1 MIKRIVA
8 CPTVLFL
15 LLATCT
21 PALPALADDDTY
33 VRIQEIVN
41 DLGGP
46 ALQKKN
52 NGKVQAC
59 ADKGTK
65 KITITKKNG
74 TTTYRAVYKNCVE
87 YGRQRSGDSTIST
100 N

>member
-8 CPTVLFL
+8 HPTVLLL

-21 PALPALADDDTY
+21 PAFPALADDDTY
-33 VRIQEIVN
+33 VQIQEMVN

-52 NGKVQAC
+52 NGKVSQEIFA
-59 ADKGTK
+59 ALIRIENGNYIRPVREKA
-65 KITITKKNG
+65 KNVLEEF
-74 TTTYRAVYKNCVE
+74 T
-87 YGRQRSGDSTIST
+87 QF
-100 N
+100 

>member
-1 MIKRIVA
+1 MQLLIILFVLMTLYT
-8 CPTVLFL
+8 PT
-15 LLATCT
+15 TS
-21 PALPALADDDTY
+21 ALADDTTY
-33 VRIQEIVN
+33 VKIQAMVN

-46 ALQKKN
+46 ALRKQN

-65 KITITKKNG
+65 KITITKTSSG
-74 TTTYRAVYKNCVE
+74 TTYKAVYKNCVE
-87 YGRQRSGDSTIST
+87 YGRQRSGNVTIST

>member
-1 MIKRIVA
+1 MKRSTA
-8 CPTVLFL
+8 LFL
-15 LLATCT
+15 LLVLCT
-21 PALPALADDDTY
+21 PTGFALADDDTY
-33 VRIQEIVN
+33 VKIQEMVN

-65 KITITKKNG
+65 QITITKKNG
-74 TTTYRAVYKNCVE
+74 GTTYKAVYKNCVE
-87 YGRQRSGDSTIST
+87 YGRQRSGNSTIST

>member
-1 MIKRIVA
+1 MKRIA
-8 CPTVLFL
+8 TAFL
-15 LLATCT
+15 LLSLLAPTVS
-21 PALPALADDDTY
+21 ALADDDTY
-33 VRIQEIVN
+33 VKIQEMVN

-65 KITITKKNG
+65 QITITKKNG
-74 TTTYRAVYKNCVE
+74 GTSYKAVYKNCIE
-87 YGRQRSGDSTIST
+87 YGRQRSGNIEIST

>member
-1 MIKRIVA
+1 MKKHIVICMA
-8 CPTVLFL
+8 ALFL
-15 LLATCT
+15 TALCI
-21 PALPALADDDTY
+21 PAGVRADDDTY
-33 VRIQEIVN
+33 VQIQEIVN

-59 ADKGTK
+59 AEKGTK
-65 KITITKKNG
+65 KITIAKKNG
-74 TTTYRAVYKNCVE
+74 STTYKAVYKNCVE
-87 YGRQRSGDSTIST
+87 YGKQRSGTTEITT

>member
-8 CPTVLFL
+8 HPTVLLL

-21 PALPALADDDTY
+21 PAFPALADDDTY
-33 VRIQEIVN
+33 VQIQEMVN

-74 TTTYRAVYKNCVE
+74 GTTYRAVYKNCVE
-87 YGRQRSGDSTIST
+87 YGRHRSGDSTIST

>member
-1 MIKRIVA
+1 MKRITA
-8 CPTVLFL
+8 LFC
-15 LLATCT
+15 LLALCIPTG
-21 PALPALADDDTY
+21 LALADDDTY
-33 VRIQEIVN
+33 VQIQEMVN

-59 ADKGTK
+59 AEKGTK
-65 KITITKKNG
+65 QITITKKNG
-74 TTTYRAVYKNCVE
+74 GTTYKAVYKNCVE
-87 YGRQRSGDSTIST
+87 YGRQRSGNIMIST

>member
-1 MIKRIVA
+1 MKKQIAICMAVL
-8 CPTVLFL
+8 TVT
-15 LLATCT
+15 AICISSA
-21 PALPALADDDTY
+21 PAMADDDTY
-33 VRIQEIVN
+33 AQIQEIVN

-65 KITITKKNG
+65 KITITKKSG
-74 TTTYRAVYKNCVE
+74 STTYKAVYKNCVE
-87 YGRQRSGDSTIST
+87 YGRQRSGTTEITT